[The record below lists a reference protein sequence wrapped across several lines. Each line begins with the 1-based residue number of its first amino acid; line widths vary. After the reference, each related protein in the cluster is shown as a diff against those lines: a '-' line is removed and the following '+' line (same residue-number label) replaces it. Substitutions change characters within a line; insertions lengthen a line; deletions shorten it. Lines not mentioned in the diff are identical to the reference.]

1 MALKGKHRK
10 GHVCSEETKRKLALA
25 NIGKKHT
32 LEARQKM
39 SESHKGKTYVMSE
52 ECKRKIGA
60 ALKGRKHTE
69 QARKNMSL
77 GRLKAKLLRETGK

>member
-1 MALKGKHRK
+1 MTTDSHMLKKEDRRSHEIFLK
-10 GHVCSEETKRKLALA
+10 AQ
-25 NIGKKHT
+25 NIEREVDSFYAT
-32 LEARQKM
+32 
-39 SESHKGKTYVMSE
+39 TYVMSE